1 VLRQEEV
8 ARVIPWAER
17 KTAKLIFN
25 FCLERL
31 AGGEEVC
38 SFTRSRLLP
47 LVNNDASRLESG
59 CRALSAL
66 LEHFRRRF
74 GTSDAGLCQ
83 LAQIAADSTEECLA
97 HAEA

>member
-1 VLRQEEV
+1 
-8 ARVIPWAER
+8 
-17 KTAKLIFN
+17 
-25 FCLERL
+25 
-31 AGGEEVC
+31 
-38 SFTRSRLLP
+38 
-47 LVNNDASRLESG
+47 VNNDASRLESG